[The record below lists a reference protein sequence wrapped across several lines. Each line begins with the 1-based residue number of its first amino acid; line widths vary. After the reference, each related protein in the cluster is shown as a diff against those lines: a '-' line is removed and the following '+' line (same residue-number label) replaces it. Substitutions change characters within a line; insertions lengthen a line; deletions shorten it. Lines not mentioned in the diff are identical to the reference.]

1 MAGRF
6 DYSEFRKLTE
16 QLQKQEADYDKFI
29 RDFITEMGMRLIA
42 KTKALTPV
50 VTGDLRDHWELTKV
64 TKVGDSY
71 QIDMVN
77 PMDYASFVEDGHIQ
91 RRRWLPGVWKTSK
104 KGAPTFE
111 YVRGAKTGM
120 MLTYKWI
127 PGQHMARI
135 SINKIEKTMQPRF
148 ERAFAK
154 FMTK

>member
-1 MAGRF
+1 MAGRL

-16 QLQKQEADYDKFI
+16 QLQKQEAEYDKFI
-29 RDFITEMGMRLIA
+29 RDFITMMGMRLIA
-42 KTKALTPV
+42 NTKALTPV
-50 VTGDLRDHWELTKV
+50 ITGDLRDSWELTAV

-77 PMDYASFVEDGHIQ
+77 HMDYASFVEDGHIQ
-91 RRRWLPGVWKTSK
+91 RKRWLPGVWKTSK
-104 KGAPTFE
+104 KGTTTFE

-135 SINKIEKTMQPRF
+135 SINKIEKAMQPRF
-148 ERAFAK
+148 ERAFAE
-154 FMTK
+154 FMKK